1 MRAVSGGLV
10 VSLLLAIAS
19 DGQTG
24 GGKWQT
30 LAPMPSSRQEL
41 SSAVLNG
48 KIYVIAGY
56 DSGGAST
63 TTVEVYNPA
72 TNTWASA
79 QPIPIANNHN
89 NAAVAA
95 GKLYTF
101 GGVSNAAFVYDPVL
115 NTWSPVA
122 SMNFEHGG
130 TAAVGVI
137 NDKIYVAGGHGAGMQ
152 QRELEVY
159 DPVANTWTNLA
170 PMSVPRNH
178 TGGGVI
184 NGKLYVVGGRDSVSA
199 PTALEVYDP
208 QSNVWATL
216 APMPTGRSGIGVGV
230 VNGELYVFGGELPS
244 LHPEVEVY
252 NPASNSWRSLAD
264 MPTPRHGLWASV
276 IGNKIYLPGGGD
288 VQGFGATNHN
298 DVFIVNSRATFA
310 NISTRL
316 KVETGDNALIGGFI
330 VTGTAS
336 KRVIL
341 RAIGPSASVSGALAN
356 PRLELYNAAG
366 QLVAAND
373 NWRDAPNRQEII
385 DSALQPTHDLEA
397 AILTTVPPGNHTA
410 IVRGEASSTGVALV
424 EVYDLEAGSAS
435 QLANISTRGL
445 VQTGDNVLIG
455 GLILLGPGNTK
466 GNCAGDWSIVAFVRR
481 IGGSDSR
488 VARCQRWLAGLE
500 QRLAHNAG
508 GRDYRDRPSAFQQFG
523 IGDRADFGAGPV
535 HRHRARAKCGHRH
548 SRSRSVRLGVSQRR
562 ADVLPSRARRHL
574 YSPRCGLIL
583 RSLYAKS
590 RDGT

>member
-1 MRAVSGGLV
+1 MISLWLAMASSGHAG
-10 VSLLLAIAS
+10 A
-19 DGQTG
+19 GE
-24 GGKWQT
+24 WQT
-30 LAPMPSSRQEL
+30 LAPMPSARQEI
-41 SSAVLNG
+41 STAVLNG
-48 KIYVIAGY
+48 KIYVIAGF

-63 TTVEVYNPA
+63 NTVEVYNPA
-72 TNTWASA
+72 TNNWASA

-101 GGVSNAAFVYDPVL
+101 GGVSNAAFVYDPAL
-115 NTWSPVA
+115 NIWSPVA
-122 SMNFEHGG
+122 SMNFQHGG

-137 NDKIYVAGGHGAGMQ
+137 NDKIYVAGGAGGGMQ

-159 DPVANTWTNLA
+159 DPLANTWTNLA

-184 NGKLYVVGGRDSVSA
+184 NGKLYVVGGRDSANA

-208 QSNVWATL
+208 QNNTWASL
-216 APMPTGRSGIGVGV
+216 APMPTARSGIGVGA

-252 NPASNSWRSLAD
+252 NPQSNSWRRIAD

-276 IGNKIYLPGGGD
+276 IGNKIYLPGGGSQ
-288 VQGFGATNHN
+288 QGFGATNHN
-298 DVFIVNSRATFA
+298 DVFIVSGKATFG
-310 NISTRL
+310 NISSRL

-330 VTGTAS
+330 VTGNAS

-341 RAIGPSASVSGALAN
+341 RAIGPSLPVPGALAD
-356 PRLELYNAAG
+356 PRLELYNSAG

-385 DSALQPTHDLEA
+385 DSALPPVHDLEA

-410 IVRGEASSTGVALV
+410 IVRGAGSSTGVALV
-424 EVYDLEAGSAS
+424 EVYDLETGSDS
-435 QLANISTRGL
+435 RLGNISTRGF

-455 GLILLGPGNTK
+455 GLILLGQQSRRVLVRAIGPSLTFPGALADPTLELRDANGALLASNDNWRTTQEAEIIATMIPPSH
-466 GNCAGDWSIVAFVRR
+466 NLESAIVRTLPPASYTAIVR
-481 IGGSDSR
+481 G
-488 VARCQRWLAGLE
+488 Q
-500 QRLAHNAG
+500 NATT
-508 GRDYRDRPSAFQQFG
+508 G
-523 IGDRADFGAGPV
+523 IALVEA
-535 HRHRARAKCGHRH
+535 
-548 SRSRSVRLGVSQRR
+548 
-562 ADVLPSRARRHL
+562 
-574 YSPRCGLIL
+574 
-583 RSLYAKS
+583 YAL
-590 RDGT
+590 D